1 MTKVDWRIA
10 AGIGAAVVLAVAGL
24 WYFGMEEEAAPP
36 VAETSVVDPPQ
47 EPAPAPPPPPPAR
60 EPIELPSL
68 DESDALVREL
78 AAAISAHPEWLEWLV
93 TDRLIRT
100 FVVAVDNVAEGNNPS
115 QHVPFARPDR
125 RFETE
130 TVEDRLLIAGTSH
143 RRYDRLTGI
152 VASIDAEGS
161 ARLFR
166 DLLPLMDEAY
176 AELGAPPDVAFMD
189 TFQRAV
195 SRVLEAPVIE
205 GRPEVVPRGP
215 FLVYTDPTLENLSP
229 ATKQLMGVGP
239 ENLRT
244 IQAKVREIAEALGVP
259 DLPRGSVLLR

>member
-10 AGIGAAVVLAVAGL
+10 AGVGAAVLLAVAGL
-24 WYFGMEEEAAPP
+24 WYFGMEEEAAP
-36 VAETSVVDPPQ
+36 VAETTVVDAP
-47 EPAPAPPPPPPAR
+47 EAPAPAPSPPPPAR
-60 EPIELPSL
+60 EPIELPPL

-78 AAAISAHPEWLEWLV
+78 AVAISAHPEWMRWLV
-93 TDRLIRT
+93 TDHLVRT
-100 FVVAVDNVAEGNNPS
+100 FVVAVDNVAEGTNPA
-115 QHVPFARPDR
+115 QHLPFARPDS

-130 TVEDRLLIAGTSH
+130 AVEDRLQIADTSH
-143 RRYDRLTGI
+143 RRYDRLAGI
-152 VASIDAEGS
+152 VASVDAEGS

-166 DLLPLMDEAY
+166 DFLPLMDEAY
-176 AELGAPPDVAFMD
+176 AELGAPPDVTFMD

-215 FLVYTDPTLENLSP
+215 FHVYTDPTLENLSP
-229 ATKQLMGVGP
+229 AAKQLMGVGP

-244 IQAKVREIAEALGVP
+244 IQAKVREIAAALGIP